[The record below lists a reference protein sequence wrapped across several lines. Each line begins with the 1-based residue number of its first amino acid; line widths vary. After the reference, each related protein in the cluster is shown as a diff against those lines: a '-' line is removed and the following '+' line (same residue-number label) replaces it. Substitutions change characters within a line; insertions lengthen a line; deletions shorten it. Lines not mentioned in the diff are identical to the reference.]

1 MWTESQEL
9 RRFIAGYLTLL
20 PLKKA
25 AVEIDKRF
33 VEYLLELSDGVTGR
47 ITKSF
52 GAPPFRDSPT
62 NPRKWGSSNSNTWVP
77 ACQPSSVDGRDFSFR
92 TSLRQKRTSSRK
104 THIGDENML
113 NVNGRPI
120 PFDTAIARNI
130 DPDSTAGLPG
140 LVLPAGLTPGD
151 LPVALEFDG
160 PAGSDRALLSV
171 GMSLERALGA
181 LPAPRI

>member
-1 MWTESQEL
+1 MPRPVHPVRRVCQDLEHRALRHFVHQPIDWIWKSDSRERFSWTVSAAPLCRE
-9 RRFIAGYLTLL
+9 IA
-20 PLKKA
+20 A
-25 AVEIDKRF
+25 SE
-33 VEYLLELSDGVTGR
+33 
-47 ITKSF
+47 
-52 GAPPFRDSPT
+52 
-62 NPRKWGSSNSNTWVP
+62 VP
-77 ACQPSSVDGRDFSFR
+77 ASVAEAVRLVTIFTPILPWG
-92 TSLRQKRTSSRK
+92 
-104 THIGDENML
+104 HIGDENML

-130 DPDSTAGLPG
+130 DPGSTAGLPG
-140 LVLPAGLTPGD
+140 LVLPAGLTPGG

>member
-1 MWTESQEL
+1 
-9 RRFIAGYLTLL
+9 
-20 PLKKA
+20 
-25 AVEIDKRF
+25 
-33 VEYLLELSDGVTGR
+33 
-47 ITKSF
+47 
-52 GAPPFRDSPT
+52 
-62 NPRKWGSSNSNTWVP
+62 
-77 ACQPSSVDGRDFSFR
+77 
-92 TSLRQKRTSSRK
+92 
-104 THIGDENML
+104 ML

-130 DPDSTAGLPG
+130 DPGSTAGLPG
-140 LVLPAGLTPGD
+140 LVLPAGLTPGG